1 MIKFFRLKRKELMK
15 KNNTSRY
22 FKYAIGEIILVVA
35 GILIALQINNWN
47 ENYKNQKR
55 EKAFLSN
62 LQVDFKADSTRLKY
76 IEENLKTAV
85 KYKKV
90 FENYLNKRP
99 TDKDSLNAHLINQY
113 NILIDFIPN
122 STTVDELTYSNG
134 FNLISNPLLR
144 RKIVTLYNQYDDL
157 ILKLKVGQEKGQT
170 VINYVSKIVDN
181 VNEISENEILGL
193 LEDKYYIN
201 QTRMNYL
208 YTQLMAVEKSIQQC
222 SESLKLIHKELNHD

>member
-1 MIKFFRLKRKELMK
+1 MENK
-15 KNNTSRY
+15 TSKY
-22 FKYAIGEIILVVA
+22 FKYAIGEIILVVV

-55 EKAFLSN
+55 EKAFLIN
-62 LQVDFKADSTRLKY
+62 LQADFKADSTRLTY
-76 IEENLKTAV
+76 IEETLKTAV

-90 FENYLNKRP
+90 FENYLNELP
-99 TDKDSLNAHLINQY
+99 TDKDSLNAHLLHQY

-122 STTVDELTYSNG
+122 STTVDELTNSNG

-144 RKIVTLYNQYDDL
+144 RKIVTLYNQYDNL
-157 ILKLKVGQEKGQT
+157 ILKLKIGQEKGQT
-170 VINYVSKIVDN
+170 VINYVSKIVNN
-181 VNEISENEILGL
+181 VNDISENEIMDL

-208 YTQLMAVEKSIQQC
+208 YTQLVAVEASLQHC
-222 SESLKLIHKELNHD
+222 SESLKLIHKELNYD